1 MTDDP
6 TQTSEAEATSEPIDA
21 EFREAPKE
29 KKAKRG
35 PGWFTTFVMML
46 LATAGGGALGYAGAE
61 RMPGLLGGTGKLQ
74 LPENL
79 ATQSEISDLQDAQ
92 ARLAGETGDTVD
104 ALQQRTARL
113 ESDLEALQ
121 LAGDEHLDQKVAT
134 LTARLDAIETLPPGE
149 AGAPPDALSRA
160 LASAGARIDRLEE
173 RLDESDG
180 ETAAELAA
188 LRRSMAELATE
199 VTNSQAARL
208 GEGNALAEAALAL
221 STIDAAARRG
231 QDFSAA
237 FAVLQRVRPD
247 APAVAELASIAERGA
262 PTLAELKT
270 DFETLSQAIR
280 AELAQTGDAGA
291 LGAAG
296 RIFGGVVEV
305 RSPEAADDFT
315 ALDEAG
321 TALDRDDLGGAV
333 AALSRLEGEAGIAAA
348 EWISQAE
355 ARRSL
360 ERALDTLRLDL
371 TVEDQIQ
378 AGTE

>member
-1 MTDDP
+1 MTEDT
-6 TQTSEAEATSEPIDA
+6 TQTSDAEATSEPIDA
-21 EFREAPKE
+21 EFREAPKA

-35 PGWFTTFVMML
+35 PGWFSTFVMML
-46 LATAGGGALGYAGAE
+46 LATASGGALGYAGAE
-61 RMPGLLGGTGKLQ
+61 RVPGLLGGPGEPQ

-79 ATQSEISDLQDAQ
+79 VTQPDLSVIRDSQ
-92 ARLAGETGDTVD
+92 ARLSEDTEETISG
-104 ALQQRTARL
+104 LQQRAARL
-113 ESDLEALQ
+113 ESALEALQ
-121 LAGDEHLDQKVAT
+121 QAGVDDLDEEVAT

-149 AGAPPDALSRA
+149 TGAPPDALSRA

-173 RLDESDG
+173 RLDESDD
-180 ETAAELAA
+180 ETAVELAA

-199 VTNSQAARL
+199 ITNRQAARL

-247 APAVAELASIAERGA
+247 APAVAELAPIAERGA

-280 AELAQTGDAGA
+280 ADLSETGDAGA

-305 RSPEAADDFT
+305 RSPEAADNFS

-321 TALDRDDLGGAV
+321 TALERDDLGGAV
-333 AALSRLEGEAGIAAA
+333 AALSRLESEAGIAAA
-348 EWISQAE
+348 DWISRAD

-371 TVEDQIQ
+371 MVEDQIQ